1 MRTATQEMWCCIEVL
16 EDFGM
21 ETIYFLMFVGVCVVL
36 AIWAMNK
43 PGKKT
48 NLASRSPTTWTG
60 AKSDKLA
67 PPLDSRLAHKE
78 EIWALRRKH
87 ASEGIAAKQSFIPK
101 SAGKVPEY
109 DGYSRRDRHHV
120 TAKEH
125 IKDEAHIGDAK
136 KPAVSSAGFKP
147 GRHATQN

>member
-1 MRTATQEMWCCIEVL
+1 MRKATQEMWCCIEVL

-48 NLASRSPTTWTG
+48 NLASRTPTTWTG

-67 PPLDSRLAHKE
+67 PPLDSRLSHKE

-101 SAGKVPEY
+101 SAGKAPEY
-109 DGYSRRDRHHV
+109 DGYSRRDRHHLTRSGHV
-120 TAKEH
+120 KE
-125 IKDEAHIGDAK
+125 EAHIDDRVELAK
-136 KPAVSSAGFKP
+136 TRIKFESE
-147 GRHATQN
+147 